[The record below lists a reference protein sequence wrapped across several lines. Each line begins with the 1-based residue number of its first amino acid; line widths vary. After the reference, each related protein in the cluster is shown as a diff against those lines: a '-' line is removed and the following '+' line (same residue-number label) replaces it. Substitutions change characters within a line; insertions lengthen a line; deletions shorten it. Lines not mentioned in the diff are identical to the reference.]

1 MIGSKSDQRTLC
13 MSYYELLLI
22 GGLKPSMFLRNFE
35 TKHNDDEYKPVEV
48 FQDEYKEK
56 GNQETVAPCSYKQL
70 QYEHSRSCLLY
81 SFSK

>member
-1 MIGSKSDQRTLC
+1 

-56 GNQETVAPCSYKQL
+56 GNQETVAPCIFYTNSVAQKKTIDGYPSL
-70 QYEHSRSCLLY
+70 I
-81 SFSK
+81 